1 MKFTDKFKAKKT
13 ENQENPAN
21 ESPKKEK
28 KPLKQKIKDS
38 MNKKYLKNGS
48 YSVVISAIFIVIV
61 LVVNMIV
68 GSLPSKYT
76 EVDVSSEKLYSIS
89 DDTKDF
95 LKKLDKDITIYQV
108 VQSGSEDETIKK
120 LLEKYDEE
128 SDHITVEQKDPV
140 VNPKFTSEYTSDDV
154 SANSLIVVCGDRS
167 KVVDYNNIYESSM
180 DYNTYSYTTTG
191 FDGEGQID
199 SAISYVTTDSLPVM
213 YTITGHEEA
222 TMTDD
227 MKSAIE
233 KENIEMKDL
242 NLLTEESVPDDADS
256 VMLFSPQNDLS
267 EEEADKLITYM
278 ENGGKAIIITSY
290 SDKEMPNLQKVLN
303 NYGIGT
309 MAGVVL
315 EADGQHYISGNP
327 TYLVPNIG
335 SADALGELAKSN
347 SYVLM
352 PVAQAVEKLED
363 RRDTVTIESLL
374 TTSDSAYVK
383 TNINGTLEKEDGD
396 AEGPFDVGVAVT
408 ESVDNG
414 ETKLVYLTS
423 ANLFSQQVD
432 AMVSGNNVKLL
443 ANSVSWMCDQEQSVS
458 IPSKSTQISYLTV
471 TAASARMWGMVTIGL
486 LPVLCLVIGGGIWF
500 KRRKR

>member
-1 MKFTDKFKAKKT
+1 M
-13 ENQENPAN
+13 
-21 ESPKKEK
+21 K
-28 KPLKQKIKDS
+28 KPSIKKP
-38 MNKKYLKNGS
+38 NIKNILPKWSSKNIRKGS
-48 YSVVISAIFIVIV
+48 YSLGISVVVLAIAVVFN
-61 LVVNMIV
+61 LVV
-68 GSLPSKYT
+68 GKLPAQYRN
-76 EVDVSSEKLYSIS
+76 VDLSQTKLSTIGDTTKELVSA
-89 DDTKDF
+89 
-95 LKKLDKDITIYQV
+95 LDQDVTIYQIV
-108 VQSGSEDETIKK
+108 ESGKENETIQK
-120 LLEKYDEE
+120 LLERYAGLSSHVK
-128 SDHITVEQKDPV
+128 VETMDPV
-140 VNPKFTSEYTSDDV
+140 LHPNFVSEYTEDDL
-154 SANSLIVVCGDRS
+154 ADNSLIVVGEKRN
-167 KVVDYNNIYESSM
+167 KVIPYADMFESTVNYQTYQYE
-180 DYNTYSYTTTG
+180 TTG
-191 FDGEGQID
+191 FDGEGQVT
-199 SAISYVTTDSLPVM
+199 SAISYVTTDSLPIM
-213 YTITGHEEA
+213 YTITGHEEGD
-222 TMTDD
+222 MTED

-242 NLLTEESVPDDADS
+242 NLLTEESVPDDADC

-278 ENGGKAIIITSY
+278 ENGGKAVIITSY
-290 SDKEMPNLQKVLN
+290 LNKEMPNLQKVLN

-309 MAGVVL
+309 MEGVVL

-363 RRDTVTIESLL
+363 KRDSVTIESLL

-383 TNINGTLEKEDGD
+383 TNVNGTLEKEDGD

-414 ETKLVYLTS
+414 ETKLIYLTS

-486 LPVLCLVIGGGIWF
+486 LPVLCLVLGGGIWF

>member
-1 MKFTDKFKAKKT
+1 M
-13 ENQENPAN
+13 
-21 ESPKKEK
+21 K
-28 KPLKQKIKDS
+28 KPSIKKP
-38 MNKKYLKNGS
+38 NIKNILPKWSSKNIRKGS
-48 YSVVISAIFIVIV
+48 YSLGISVVVLAIAVVFN
-61 LVVNMIV
+61 LVV
-68 GSLPSKYT
+68 GKLPSQYRN
-76 EVDVSSEKLYSIS
+76 VDLSQTKLSTIGDTTKELVSN
-89 DDTKDF
+89 
-95 LKKLDKDITIYQV
+95 LDQDVTIYQIAE
-108 VQSGSEDETIKK
+108 SGSENETIQK
-120 LLEKYDEE
+120 LLERYEGLSSHVK
-128 SDHITVEQKDPV
+128 VETMDPV
-140 VNPKFTSEYTSDDV
+140 LHPNFVSEYTDDDLA
-154 SANSLIVVCGDRS
+154 SNSLIVVGENRS
-167 KVVDYNNIYESSM
+167 KVIPYADIFESTINYQTYQYE
-180 DYNTYSYTTTG
+180 TTG
-191 FDGEGQID
+191 FDGEGQVT

-213 YTITGHEEA
+213 YTITGHKEA

-383 TNINGTLEKEDGD
+383 TNVNGTLEKEDGD

>member
-1 MKFTDKFKAKKT
+1 M
-13 ENQENPAN
+13 
-21 ESPKKEK
+21 K
-28 KPLKQKIKDS
+28 KPSIKKP
-38 MNKKYLKNGS
+38 NIKNILPKWSSKNIRKGS
-48 YSVVISAIFIVIV
+48 YSLGISVVVLAIAVVFN
-61 LVVNMIV
+61 LVV
-68 GSLPSKYT
+68 GKLPAQYRN
-76 EVDVSSEKLYSIS
+76 VDLSQTKLSTIGDTTKELVSA
-89 DDTKDF
+89 
-95 LKKLDKDITIYQV
+95 LDQDVTIYQIV
-108 VQSGSEDETIKK
+108 ESGKENETIQK
-120 LLEKYDEE
+120 LLERYAGLSSHVK
-128 SDHITVEQKDPV
+128 VETMDPV
-140 VNPKFTSEYTSDDV
+140 LHPNFVSEYTEDDL
-154 SANSLIVVCGDRS
+154 ADNSLIVVGEKRN
-167 KVVDYNNIYESSM
+167 KVIPYADMFESTVNYQTYQYE
-180 DYNTYSYTTTG
+180 TTG
-191 FDGEGQID
+191 FDGEGQVT
-199 SAISYVTTDSLPVM
+199 SAISYVTTDSLPIM
-213 YTITGHEEA
+213 YTITGLEEGD
-222 TMTDD
+222 MTED

-242 NLLTEESVPDDADS
+242 NLLTEESVPDDADC

-278 ENGGKAIIITSY
+278 ENGGKAVIITSY
-290 SDKEMPNLQKVLN
+290 LNKEMPNLQKVLN

-309 MAGVVL
+309 MEGVVL

-335 SADALGELAKSN
+335 SSDALGDLSKAN

-363 RRDTVTIESLL
+363 KRDSVTIESLL

-383 TNINGTLEKEDGD
+383 TNVNGTLEKEDGD

-414 ETKLVYLTS
+414 ETKLIYLTS

-486 LPVLCLVIGGGIWF
+486 LPVLCLVLGGGIWF

>member
-1 MKFTDKFKAKKT
+1 M
-13 ENQENPAN
+13 
-21 ESPKKEK
+21 K
-28 KPLKQKIKDS
+28 KPSIKKP
-38 MNKKYLKNGS
+38 NIKNILPKWSSKNIRKGS
-48 YSVVISAIFIVIV
+48 YSLGISVVVLAIAVVFN
-61 LVVNMIV
+61 LVV
-68 GSLPSKYT
+68 GKLPAQYRN
-76 EVDVSSEKLYSIS
+76 VDLSQTKLSTIGDTTKELVSA
-89 DDTKDF
+89 
-95 LKKLDKDITIYQV
+95 LDQDVTIYQIV
-108 VQSGSEDETIKK
+108 ESGKENETIQK
-120 LLEKYDEE
+120 LLERYAGLSSHVK
-128 SDHITVEQKDPV
+128 VETMDPV
-140 VNPKFTSEYTSDDV
+140 LHPNFVSEYTEDDLED
-154 SANSLIVVCGDRS
+154 NSLIVVGEKRN
-167 KVVDYNNIYESSM
+167 KVIPYADMFESTVNYQTYQYE
-180 DYNTYSYTTTG
+180 TTG
-191 FDGEGQID
+191 FDGEGQVT
-199 SAISYVTTDSLPVM
+199 SAISYVTTDSLPIM
-213 YTITGHEEA
+213 YTITGHEEGD
-222 TMTDD
+222 MTED

-233 KENIEMKDL
+233 KENIEMKEL
-242 NLLTEESVPDDADS
+242 NLLTEESVPDDADC

-278 ENGGKAIIITSY
+278 ENGGKAVIITSY
-290 SDKEMPNLQKVLN
+290 LNKEMPNLQKVLN

-309 MAGVVL
+309 MEGVVL

-335 SADALGELAKSN
+335 SSDALGDLSKAN

-363 RRDTVTIESLL
+363 KRDTVTIESLL

-383 TNINGTLEKEDGD
+383 TNVNGTLEKEDGD
-396 AEGPFDVGVAVT
+396 AEGPFDVSVAVT

-414 ETKLVYLTS
+414 ETKLIYLTS

-486 LPVLCLVIGGGIWF
+486 LPVLCLVLGGGIWF

>member
-1 MKFTDKFKAKKT
+1 M
-13 ENQENPAN
+13 
-21 ESPKKEK
+21 K
-28 KPLKQKIKDS
+28 KPSIKKP
-38 MNKKYLKNGS
+38 NIKNILPKWSSKNIRKGS
-48 YSVVISAIFIVIV
+48 YSLGISVVVLAIAVVFN
-61 LVVNMIV
+61 LVV
-68 GSLPSKYT
+68 GKLPAQYRN
-76 EVDVSSEKLYSIS
+76 VDLSQTKLSTIGDTTKELVSA
-89 DDTKDF
+89 
-95 LKKLDKDITIYQV
+95 LDQDVTIYQIV
-108 VQSGSEDETIKK
+108 ESGKENETIQK
-120 LLEKYDEE
+120 LLERYAGLSSHVK
-128 SDHITVEQKDPV
+128 VETMDPV
-140 VNPKFTSEYTSDDV
+140 LHPNFVSEYTEDDLED
-154 SANSLIVVCGDRS
+154 NSLIVVGEKRN
-167 KVVDYNNIYESSM
+167 KVIPYADMFESTVNYQTYQYE
-180 DYNTYSYTTTG
+180 TTG
-191 FDGEGQID
+191 FDGEGQVT
-199 SAISYVTTDSLPVM
+199 SAISYVTTDSLPIM
-213 YTITGHEEA
+213 YTITGHEEGD
-222 TMTDD
+222 MTED

-242 NLLTEESVPDDADS
+242 NLLTEESVPDDADC

-278 ENGGKAIIITSY
+278 ENGGKAVIITSY
-290 SDKEMPNLQKVLN
+290 LNKEMPNLQKVLN

-309 MAGVVL
+309 MKGVVL

-335 SADALGELAKSN
+335 SSDALGDLSKAN

-363 RRDTVTIESLL
+363 KRDTVTIESLL

-383 TNINGTLEKEDGD
+383 TNVNGTLEKEDGD

-414 ETKLVYLTS
+414 ETKLIYLTS

-486 LPVLCLVIGGGIWF
+486 LPVLCLVLGGGIWF

>member
-1 MKFTDKFKAKKT
+1 M
-13 ENQENPAN
+13 
-21 ESPKKEK
+21 K
-28 KPLKQKIKDS
+28 KPSIKKP
-38 MNKKYLKNGS
+38 NIKNILPKWSSKNIRKGS
-48 YSVVISAIFIVIV
+48 YSLGISVVVLAIAVVFN
-61 LVVNMIV
+61 LVV
-68 GSLPSKYT
+68 GKLPAQYRN
-76 EVDVSSEKLYSIS
+76 VDLSQTKLSTIGDTTKELVSA
-89 DDTKDF
+89 
-95 LKKLDKDITIYQV
+95 LDQDVTIYQIV
-108 VQSGSEDETIKK
+108 ESGKENETIQK
-120 LLEKYDEE
+120 LLERYAGLSSHVK
-128 SDHITVEQKDPV
+128 VETMDPV
-140 VNPKFTSEYTSDDV
+140 LHPNFVSEYTEDDLED
-154 SANSLIVVCGDRS
+154 NSLIVVGEKRN
-167 KVVDYNNIYESSM
+167 KVIPYADMFESTVNYQTYQYE
-180 DYNTYSYTTTG
+180 TTG
-191 FDGEGQID
+191 FDGEGQVT
-199 SAISYVTTDSLPVM
+199 SAISYVTTDSLPIM
-213 YTITGHEEA
+213 YTITGHGEGD
-222 TMTDD
+222 MTED

-242 NLLTEESVPDDADS
+242 NLLTEESVPDDADC

-278 ENGGKAIIITSY
+278 ENGGKAVIITSY
-290 SDKEMPNLQKVLN
+290 LNKEMPKLQKVLN

-309 MAGVVL
+309 MEGVVL

-335 SADALGELAKSN
+335 SSDALGDLSKAN

-363 RRDTVTIESLL
+363 KRDTVTIESLL

-383 TNINGTLEKEDGD
+383 TNVNGTLEKEDGD

-414 ETKLVYLTS
+414 ETKLIYLTS

-486 LPVLCLVIGGGIWF
+486 LPVLCLVLGGGIWF

>member
-1 MKFTDKFKAKKT
+1 M
-13 ENQENPAN
+13 
-21 ESPKKEK
+21 K
-28 KPLKQKIKDS
+28 KPSIKKP
-38 MNKKYLKNGS
+38 NIKNILPKWSSKNIRKGS
-48 YSVVISAIFIVIV
+48 YSLGISVVVLAIAVVFN
-61 LVVNMIV
+61 LVV
-68 GSLPSKYT
+68 GKLPAQYRN
-76 EVDVSSEKLYSIS
+76 VDLSQTKLSTIGDTTKELVSA
-89 DDTKDF
+89 
-95 LKKLDKDITIYQV
+95 LDQDVTIYQIV
-108 VQSGSEDETIKK
+108 ESGKENETIQK
-120 LLEKYDEE
+120 LLERYAGLSSHVK
-128 SDHITVEQKDPV
+128 VETMDPV
-140 VNPKFTSEYTSDDV
+140 LHPNFVSEYTEDDL
-154 SANSLIVVCGDRS
+154 ADNSLIVVGEKRN
-167 KVVDYNNIYESSM
+167 KVIPYADMFESTVNYQTYQYE
-180 DYNTYSYTTTG
+180 TTG
-191 FDGEGQID
+191 FDGEGQVT
-199 SAISYVTTDSLPVM
+199 SAISYVTTDSLPIM
-213 YTITGHEEA
+213 YTITGHEEGD
-222 TMTDD
+222 MTED

-242 NLLTEESVPDDADS
+242 NLLTEESVPDDADC

-267 EEEADKLITYM
+267 EEEANKLITYM
-278 ENGGKAIIITSY
+278 ENGGKAVIITSY
-290 SDKEMPNLQKVLN
+290 LNKEMPNLQKVLN

-309 MAGVVL
+309 MEGVVL

-335 SADALGELAKSN
+335 SSDALGDLSKAN

-363 RRDTVTIESLL
+363 KRDSVTIESLL

-383 TNINGTLEKEDGD
+383 TNVNGTLEKEDGD

-414 ETKLVYLTS
+414 ETKLIYLTS

-486 LPVLCLVIGGGIWF
+486 LPVLCLVLGGGIWF

>member
-1 MKFTDKFKAKKT
+1 M
-13 ENQENPAN
+13 
-21 ESPKKEK
+21 K
-28 KPLKQKIKDS
+28 KPSIKKP
-38 MNKKYLKNGS
+38 NIKNILPKWSSKNIRKGS
-48 YSVVISAIFIVIV
+48 YSLGISVVVLAIAVVFN
-61 LVVNMIV
+61 LVV
-68 GSLPSKYT
+68 GKLPAQYRN
-76 EVDVSSEKLYSIS
+76 VDLSQTKLSTIGDTTKELVSA
-89 DDTKDF
+89 
-95 LKKLDKDITIYQV
+95 LDQDVTIYQIV
-108 VQSGSEDETIKK
+108 ESGKENETIQK
-120 LLEKYDEE
+120 LLERYAGLSSHVK
-128 SDHITVEQKDPV
+128 VETMDPV
-140 VNPKFTSEYTSDDV
+140 LHPNFVSEYTEDDLED
-154 SANSLIVVCGDRS
+154 NSLIVVGEKRN
-167 KVVDYNNIYESSM
+167 KVIPYADMFESTVNYQTYQYE
-180 DYNTYSYTTTG
+180 TTG
-191 FDGEGQID
+191 FDGEGQVT
-199 SAISYVTTDSLPVM
+199 SAISYVTTDSLPIM
-213 YTITGHEEA
+213 YTITGHEEGD
-222 TMTDD
+222 MTED

-242 NLLTEESVPDDADS
+242 NLLTEESVPDDADC

-278 ENGGKAIIITSY
+278 ENGGKAVIITSY
-290 SDKEMPNLQKVLN
+290 LNKEIPNLQKVLN

-309 MAGVVL
+309 MEGVVL

-335 SADALGELAKSN
+335 SSDALGDLSKAN

-363 RRDTVTIESLL
+363 KRDTVTIESLL

-383 TNINGTLEKEDGD
+383 TNVNGTLEKEDGD
-396 AEGPFDVGVAVT
+396 AEGPFDVGVAAT

-414 ETKLVYLTS
+414 ETKLIYLTS

-486 LPVLCLVIGGGIWF
+486 LPVLCLVLGGGIWF

>member
-1 MKFTDKFKAKKT
+1 M
-13 ENQENPAN
+13 
-21 ESPKKEK
+21 K
-28 KPLKQKIKDS
+28 KPSIKKP
-38 MNKKYLKNGS
+38 NIKNILPKWSSKNIRKGS
-48 YSVVISAIFIVIV
+48 YSLGISVVVLAIAVVFN
-61 LVVNMIV
+61 LVV
-68 GSLPSKYT
+68 GKLPAQYRNVDLSQTKLSTIGDTTT
-76 EVDVSSEKLYSIS
+76 ELVSALDQDV
-89 DDTKDF
+89 
-95 LKKLDKDITIYQV
+95 TIYQIV
-108 VQSGSEDETIKK
+108 ESGKENETIQK
-120 LLEKYDEE
+120 LLERYAGLSSHVK
-128 SDHITVEQKDPV
+128 VETMDPV
-140 VNPKFTSEYTSDDV
+140 LHPNFVSEYTEDDL
-154 SANSLIVVCGDRS
+154 ADNSLIVVGEKRN
-167 KVVDYNNIYESSM
+167 KVIPYADMFESTVNYQTYQYE
-180 DYNTYSYTTTG
+180 TTG
-191 FDGEGQID
+191 FDGEGQVT
-199 SAISYVTTDSLPVM
+199 SAISYVTTDSLPIM
-213 YTITGHEEA
+213 YTITGHEEGD
-222 TMTDD
+222 MTED

-242 NLLTEESVPDDADS
+242 NLLTEESVPDDADC

-278 ENGGKAIIITSY
+278 ENGGKAVIITSY
-290 SDKEMPNLQKVLN
+290 LNKEMPNLQKVLN

-309 MAGVVL
+309 MEGVVL
-315 EADGQHYISGNP
+315 EEDGQHYISGNP

-335 SADALGELAKSN
+335 SSDALGDLSKAN

-363 RRDTVTIESLL
+363 KRDSVTIESLL

-383 TNINGTLEKEDGD
+383 TNVNGTLEKEDGD

-414 ETKLVYLTS
+414 ETKLIYLTS

-486 LPVLCLVIGGGIWF
+486 LPVLCLVLGGGIWF

>member
-1 MKFTDKFKAKKT
+1 M
-13 ENQENPAN
+13 
-21 ESPKKEK
+21 K
-28 KPLKQKIKDS
+28 KPSIKKP
-38 MNKKYLKNGS
+38 NIKNILPKWSSKNIRKGS
-48 YSVVISAIFIVIV
+48 YSLGISVVVLAIAVVFN
-61 LVVNMIV
+61 LVV
-68 GSLPSKYT
+68 GKLPAQYRN
-76 EVDVSSEKLYSIS
+76 VDLSQTKLSTIGDTTKELVSA
-89 DDTKDF
+89 
-95 LKKLDKDITIYQV
+95 LDQDVTIYQIV
-108 VQSGSEDETIKK
+108 ESGKENETIQK
-120 LLEKYDEE
+120 LLERYAGLSSHVK
-128 SDHITVEQKDPV
+128 VETMDPV
-140 VNPKFTSEYTSDDV
+140 LHPNFVSEYTEDDLED
-154 SANSLIVVCGDRS
+154 NSLIVVGEKRN
-167 KVVDYNNIYESSM
+167 KVIPYADMFESTVNYQTYQYE
-180 DYNTYSYTTTG
+180 TTG
-191 FDGEGQID
+191 FDGEGQVT
-199 SAISYVTTDSLPVM
+199 SAISYVTTDSLPIM
-213 YTITGHEEA
+213 YTITGHEEGD
-222 TMTDD
+222 MTED

-242 NLLTEESVPDDADS
+242 NLLTEESVPDDADC

-278 ENGGKAIIITSY
+278 ENGGKAVIITSY
-290 SDKEMPNLQKVLN
+290 LNKEMPNLQKVLN

-309 MAGVVL
+309 MEGVVL

-335 SADALGELAKSN
+335 SSDALGDLSKAN

-363 RRDTVTIESLL
+363 KRDTVTIESLL

-383 TNINGTLEKEDGD
+383 TNVNGTLEKEDGD
-396 AEGPFDVGVAVT
+396 EEGPFDVGVAVT

-414 ETKLVYLTS
+414 ETKLIYLTS

-486 LPVLCLVIGGGIWF
+486 LPVLCLVLGGGIWF
-500 KRRKR
+500 KRSKR

>member
-1 MKFTDKFKAKKT
+1 M
-13 ENQENPAN
+13 
-21 ESPKKEK
+21 K
-28 KPLKQKIKDS
+28 KPSIKKP
-38 MNKKYLKNGS
+38 NIKNILPKWSSKNIRKGS
-48 YSVVISAIFIVIV
+48 YSLGISVVVLAIAVVFN
-61 LVVNMIV
+61 LVV
-68 GSLPSKYT
+68 GKLPAQYRN
-76 EVDVSSEKLYSIS
+76 VDLSQTKLSTIGDTTKELVSA
-89 DDTKDF
+89 
-95 LKKLDKDITIYQV
+95 LDQDVTIYQIV
-108 VQSGSEDETIKK
+108 ESGKENETIQK
-120 LLEKYDEE
+120 LLERYAGLSSHVK
-128 SDHITVEQKDPV
+128 VETMDPV
-140 VNPKFTSEYTSDDV
+140 LHPNFVSEYTEDDLED
-154 SANSLIVVCGDRS
+154 NSLIVVGEKRN
-167 KVVDYNNIYESSM
+167 KVIPYADMFESTVNYQTYQYE
-180 DYNTYSYTTTG
+180 TTG
-191 FDGEGQID
+191 FDGEGQVT
-199 SAISYVTTDSLPVM
+199 SAISYVTTDSLPIM
-213 YTITGHEEA
+213 YTITGHEEGD
-222 TMTDD
+222 MTED

-242 NLLTEESVPDDADS
+242 NLLTEESVPDDADC

-278 ENGGKAIIITSY
+278 ENGGKAVIITSY
-290 SDKEMPNLQKVLN
+290 LNKEMPNLQKVLN

-309 MAGVVL
+309 MEGVVL

-335 SADALGELAKSN
+335 SSDALGDLSKAN

-363 RRDTVTIESLL
+363 KRDTVTIESLL

-383 TNINGTLEKEDGD
+383 TNVNGTLEKEDGD

-414 ETKLVYLTS
+414 ETKLIYLTS

-432 AMVSGNNVKLL
+432 ATVSGNNVKLL

-486 LPVLCLVIGGGIWF
+486 LPVLCLVLGGGIWF

>member
-1 MKFTDKFKAKKT
+1 MKKPSIKKT
-13 ENQENPAN
+13 GM
-21 ESPKKEK
+21 K
-28 KPLKQKIKDS
+28 KPSIKNILPKWS
-38 MNKKYLKNGS
+38 SKNIRKGS
-48 YSVVISAIFIVIV
+48 YSLGISVVVLAIAVVFN
-61 LVVNMIV
+61 LVV
-68 GSLPSKYT
+68 GKLPAQYRN
-76 EVDVSSEKLYSIS
+76 VDLSQTKLSTIGDTTKELVSA
-89 DDTKDF
+89 
-95 LKKLDKDITIYQV
+95 LDQDVTIYQIV
-108 VQSGSEDETIKK
+108 ESGKENETIQK
-120 LLEKYDEE
+120 LLERYAGLSSHVK
-128 SDHITVEQKDPV
+128 VETMDPV
-140 VNPKFTSEYTSDDV
+140 LHPNFVSEYTDDDL
-154 SANSLIVVCGDRS
+154 ADNSLIVVGEKRN
-167 KVVDYNNIYESSM
+167 KVIPYADMFESTVNYQTYQYE
-180 DYNTYSYTTTG
+180 TTG
-191 FDGEGQID
+191 FDGEGQVT
-199 SAISYVTTDSLPVM
+199 SAISYVTTDSLPIM
-213 YTITGHEEA
+213 YTITGHEEGD
-222 TMTDD
+222 MTED

-242 NLLTEESVPDDADS
+242 NLLTEESVPDDADC

-278 ENGGKAIIITSY
+278 ENGGKAVIITSY
-290 SDKEMPNLQKVLN
+290 LNKEMPNLQKVLN

-309 MAGVVL
+309 MEGVVL

-335 SADALGELAKSN
+335 SSDALGDLSKAN

-363 RRDTVTIESLL
+363 KRDTVTIESLL

-383 TNINGTLEKEDGD
+383 TNVNGTLEKEDGD

-414 ETKLVYLTS
+414 ETKLIYLTS

-432 AMVSGNNVKLL
+432 AMVSGNNIKLL

-486 LPVLCLVIGGGIWF
+486 LPVLCLVLGGGIWF

>member
-1 MKFTDKFKAKKT
+1 M
-13 ENQENPAN
+13 
-21 ESPKKEK
+21 K
-28 KPLKQKIKDS
+28 KPSIKKP
-38 MNKKYLKNGS
+38 NIKNILPKWSSKNIRKGS
-48 YSVVISAIFIVIV
+48 YSLGISVVVLAIAVVFN
-61 LVVNMIV
+61 LVV
-68 GSLPSKYT
+68 GKLPAQYRN
-76 EVDVSSEKLYSIS
+76 VDLSQTKLSTIGDTTKELVSA
-89 DDTKDF
+89 
-95 LKKLDKDITIYQV
+95 LDQDVTIYQIV
-108 VQSGSEDETIKK
+108 ESGKENETIQK
-120 LLEKYDEE
+120 LLERYAGLSSHVK
-128 SDHITVEQKDPV
+128 VETMDPV
-140 VNPKFTSEYTSDDV
+140 LHPNFVSEYTEDDL
-154 SANSLIVVCGDRS
+154 ADNSLIVVGEKRN
-167 KVVDYNNIYESSM
+167 KVIPYADMFESTVNYQTYQYE
-180 DYNTYSYTTTG
+180 TTG
-191 FDGEGQID
+191 FDGEGQVT
-199 SAISYVTTDSLPVM
+199 SAISYVTTDSLPIM
-213 YTITGHEEA
+213 YTITGHEEGD
-222 TMTDD
+222 MTED

-242 NLLTEESVPDDADS
+242 NLLTEESVPDDADC

-278 ENGGKAIIITSY
+278 ENGGKAVIITSY
-290 SDKEMPNLQKVLN
+290 LNKEMPNLQKVLN

-309 MAGVVL
+309 MEGVVL

-335 SADALGELAKSN
+335 SSDALGDLSKAN

-363 RRDTVTIESLL
+363 KRDSVTIESLL

-383 TNINGTLEKEDGD
+383 TNVNGTLEKEDGD

-414 ETKLVYLTS
+414 ETKLIYLTS

-443 ANSVSWMCDQEQSVS
+443 VNSVSWMCDQEQSVS

-486 LPVLCLVIGGGIWF
+486 LPVLCLVLGGGIWF

>member
-1 MKFTDKFKAKKT
+1 M
-13 ENQENPAN
+13 
-21 ESPKKEK
+21 K
-28 KPLKQKIKDS
+28 KPSIKKP
-38 MNKKYLKNGS
+38 NIKNILPKWSSKNIRKGS
-48 YSVVISAIFIVIV
+48 YSLGISVVVLAIAVVFNLVVGKLPAQYRNVDLSQTKLSAIGDTTKE
-61 LVVNMIV
+61 LV
-68 GSLPSKYT
+68 SALDQ
-76 EVDVSSEKLYSIS
+76 DV
-89 DDTKDF
+89 
-95 LKKLDKDITIYQV
+95 TIYQIV
-108 VQSGSEDETIKK
+108 ESGKENETIQK
-120 LLEKYDEE
+120 LLERYAGLSSHVK
-128 SDHITVEQKDPV
+128 VETMDPV
-140 VNPKFTSEYTSDDV
+140 LHPNFVSEYTEDDLED
-154 SANSLIVVCGDRS
+154 NSLIVVGEKRN
-167 KVVDYNNIYESSM
+167 KVIPYADMFESTVNYQTYQYE
-180 DYNTYSYTTTG
+180 TTG
-191 FDGEGQID
+191 FDGEGQVT
-199 SAISYVTTDSLPVM
+199 SAISYVTTDSLPIM
-213 YTITGHEEA
+213 YTITGHEEGD
-222 TMTDD
+222 MTED

-242 NLLTEESVPDDADS
+242 NLLTEESVPDDADC

-278 ENGGKAIIITSY
+278 ENGGKAVIITSY
-290 SDKEMPNLQKVLN
+290 LNKEMQNLQKVLN

-309 MAGVVL
+309 MEGVVL

-335 SADALGELAKSN
+335 SSDALGDLSKAN

-363 RRDTVTIESLL
+363 KRDTVTIESLL

-383 TNINGTLEKEDGD
+383 TNVNGTLEKEDGD

-414 ETKLVYLTS
+414 ETKLIYLTS

-486 LPVLCLVIGGGIWF
+486 LPVLCLVLGGGIWF

>member
-1 MKFTDKFKAKKT
+1 M
-13 ENQENPAN
+13 
-21 ESPKKEK
+21 K
-28 KPLKQKIKDS
+28 KPSIKKP
-38 MNKKYLKNGS
+38 NIKNILPKWSSKNIRKGS
-48 YSVVISAIFIVIV
+48 YSLGISVVVLAIAVVFN
-61 LVVNMIV
+61 LVV
-68 GSLPSKYT
+68 GKLPAQYRN
-76 EVDVSSEKLYSIS
+76 VDLSQTKLSTIGDTTKELVSA
-89 DDTKDF
+89 
-95 LKKLDKDITIYQV
+95 LDQDVTIYQIV
-108 VQSGSEDETIKK
+108 ESGKENETIQK
-120 LLEKYDEE
+120 LLERYAGLSSHVK
-128 SDHITVEQKDPV
+128 VETMDPV
-140 VNPKFTSEYTSDDV
+140 LHPNFVSEYTEDDLED
-154 SANSLIVVCGDRS
+154 NSLIVVGEKRN
-167 KVVDYNNIYESSM
+167 KVIPYADMFESTVNYQTYQYE
-180 DYNTYSYTTTG
+180 TTG
-191 FDGEGQID
+191 FDGEGQVT
-199 SAISYVTTDSLPVM
+199 SAISYVTTDSLPIM
-213 YTITGHEEA
+213 YTITGHGEGD
-222 TMTDD
+222 MTED

-242 NLLTEESVPDDADS
+242 NLLTEESVPDDADC

-278 ENGGKAIIITSY
+278 ENGGKAVIITSY
-290 SDKEMPNLQKVLN
+290 LNKEMPNLQKVLN

-309 MAGVVL
+309 MEGVVL

-335 SADALGELAKSN
+335 SSDALGDLSKAN

-363 RRDTVTIESLL
+363 KRDTVTIESLL

-383 TNINGTLEKEDGD
+383 TNVNGTLEKEDGD

-414 ETKLVYLTS
+414 ETKLIYLTS

-486 LPVLCLVIGGGIWF
+486 LPVLCLVLGGGIWF

>member
-1 MKFTDKFKAKKT
+1 M
-13 ENQENPAN
+13 
-21 ESPKKEK
+21 K
-28 KPLKQKIKDS
+28 KPSIKKP
-38 MNKKYLKNGS
+38 NIKNILPKWSSKNIRKGS
-48 YSVVISAIFIVIV
+48 YSLGISVVVLAIAVVFN
-61 LVVNMIV
+61 LVV
-68 GSLPSKYT
+68 GKLPAQYRN
-76 EVDVSSEKLYSIS
+76 VDLSQTKLSTIGDTTKELVSA
-89 DDTKDF
+89 
-95 LKKLDKDITIYQV
+95 LDQDVTIYQIV
-108 VQSGSEDETIKK
+108 ESGKENETIQK
-120 LLEKYDEE
+120 LLERYAGLSSHVK
-128 SDHITVEQKDPV
+128 VETMDPV
-140 VNPKFTSEYTSDDV
+140 LHPNFVSEYTEDDLED
-154 SANSLIVVCGDRS
+154 NSLIVVGEKRN
-167 KVVDYNNIYESSM
+167 KVIPYADMFESTVNYQTYQYE
-180 DYNTYSYTTTG
+180 TTG
-191 FDGEGQID
+191 FDGEGQVT
-199 SAISYVTTDSLPVM
+199 SAISYVTTDSLPIM
-213 YTITGHEEA
+213 YAITGHEEGD
-222 TMTDD
+222 MTED

-242 NLLTEESVPDDADS
+242 NLLTEESVPDDADC

-278 ENGGKAIIITSY
+278 ENGGKAVIITSY
-290 SDKEMPNLQKVLN
+290 LNKEMPNLQKVLN

-309 MAGVVL
+309 MEGVVL

-335 SADALGELAKSN
+335 SSDALGDLSKAN

-363 RRDTVTIESLL
+363 KRDTVTIESLL

-383 TNINGTLEKEDGD
+383 TNVNGTLEKEDGD

-414 ETKLVYLTS
+414 ETKLIYLTS

-486 LPVLCLVIGGGIWF
+486 LPVLCLVLGGGIWF

>member
-1 MKFTDKFKAKKT
+1 M
-13 ENQENPAN
+13 
-21 ESPKKEK
+21 K
-28 KPLKQKIKDS
+28 KPSIKKP
-38 MNKKYLKNGS
+38 NIKNILPKWSSKNIRKGS
-48 YSVVISAIFIVIV
+48 YSLGISVVVLAIAVVFNLVVGKLPAQYRNVDLSQTKLSAIGDTTKE
-61 LVVNMIV
+61 LV
-68 GSLPSKYT
+68 SALDQ
-76 EVDVSSEKLYSIS
+76 DV
-89 DDTKDF
+89 
-95 LKKLDKDITIYQV
+95 TIYQIV
-108 VQSGSEDETIKK
+108 ESGKENETIQK
-120 LLEKYDEE
+120 LLERYAGLSSHVK
-128 SDHITVEQKDPV
+128 VETMDPV
-140 VNPKFTSEYTSDDV
+140 LHPNFVSEYTEDDLED
-154 SANSLIVVCGDRS
+154 NSLIVVGEKRN
-167 KVVDYNNIYESSM
+167 KVIPYADMFESTVNYQTYQYE
-180 DYNTYSYTTTG
+180 TTG
-191 FDGEGQID
+191 FDGEGQVT
-199 SAISYVTTDSLPVM
+199 SAISYVTTDSLPIM
-213 YTITGHEEA
+213 YTITGHEEGD
-222 TMTDD
+222 MTED

-242 NLLTEESVPDDADS
+242 NLLTEESVPDDADC

-267 EEEADKLITYM
+267 EEEADKLISYM
-278 ENGGKAIIITSY
+278 ENGGKAVIITSY
-290 SDKEMPNLQKVLN
+290 LNKEMPNLQKVLN

-309 MAGVVL
+309 MEGVVL

-486 LPVLCLVIGGGIWF
+486 LPILCLVLGGGIWF

>member
-1 MKFTDKFKAKKT
+1 M
-13 ENQENPAN
+13 
-21 ESPKKEK
+21 K
-28 KPLKQKIKDS
+28 KPSIKKP
-38 MNKKYLKNGS
+38 NIKNILPKWSSKNIRKGS
-48 YSVVISAIFIVIV
+48 YSLGISVVVLAIAVVFN
-61 LVVNMIV
+61 LVV
-68 GSLPSKYT
+68 GKLPAQYRN
-76 EVDVSSEKLYSIS
+76 VDLSQTKLSTIGDTTKELVSA
-89 DDTKDF
+89 
-95 LKKLDKDITIYQV
+95 LDQDVTIYQIV
-108 VQSGSEDETIKK
+108 ESGKENETIQK
-120 LLEKYDEE
+120 LLERYAGLSSHVK
-128 SDHITVEQKDPV
+128 VETMDPV
-140 VNPKFTSEYTSDDV
+140 LHPNFVSEYTEDDLED
-154 SANSLIVVCGDRS
+154 NSLIVVGEKRN
-167 KVVDYNNIYESSM
+167 KVIPYADMFESTVNYQTYQYE
-180 DYNTYSYTTTG
+180 TTG
-191 FDGEGQID
+191 FDGEGQVT
-199 SAISYVTTDSLPVM
+199 SAISYVTTDSLPIM
-213 YTITGHEEA
+213 YTITGHEEGD
-222 TMTDD
+222 MTED

-233 KENIEMKDL
+233 KENIEMKEL
-242 NLLTEESVPDDADS
+242 NLLTEESVPDDADC

-278 ENGGKAIIITSY
+278 ENGGKAVIITSY
-290 SDKEMPNLQKVLN
+290 LNKEMPNLQKVLN

-309 MAGVVL
+309 MEGVVL

-335 SADALGELAKSN
+335 SSDALGDLSKAN

-363 RRDTVTIESLL
+363 KMDTVTIESLL

-383 TNINGTLEKEDGD
+383 TNVNGTLEKEDGD

-414 ETKLVYLTS
+414 ETKLIYLTS

-486 LPVLCLVIGGGIWF
+486 LPVLCLVLGGGIWF

>member
-1 MKFTDKFKAKKT
+1 M
-13 ENQENPAN
+13 
-21 ESPKKEK
+21 K
-28 KPLKQKIKDS
+28 KPSIKKP
-38 MNKKYLKNGS
+38 NIKNILPKWSSKNIRKGS
-48 YSVVISAIFIVIV
+48 YSLGISVVVLAIAVVFN
-61 LVVNMIV
+61 LVV
-68 GSLPSKYT
+68 GKLPAQYRN
-76 EVDVSSEKLYSIS
+76 VDLSQTKLSTIGDTTKELVSA
-89 DDTKDF
+89 
-95 LKKLDKDITIYQV
+95 LDQDVTIYQIV
-108 VQSGSEDETIKK
+108 ESGKENETIQK
-120 LLEKYDEE
+120 LLERYAGLSSHVK
-128 SDHITVEQKDPV
+128 VETMDPV
-140 VNPKFTSEYTSDDV
+140 LHPNFVSEYTEDDL
-154 SANSLIVVCGDRS
+154 ADNSLIVVGEKRN
-167 KVVDYNNIYESSM
+167 KVIPYADMFESTVNYQTYQYE
-180 DYNTYSYTTTG
+180 TTG
-191 FDGEGQID
+191 FDGEGQVT
-199 SAISYVTTDSLPVM
+199 SAISYVTTDSLPIM
-213 YTITGHEEA
+213 YTITGHEEGD
-222 TMTDD
+222 MTED

-242 NLLTEESVPDDADS
+242 NLLTEESVPDDADC

-278 ENGGKAIIITSY
+278 ENGGKAVIITSY
-290 SDKEMPNLQKVLN
+290 LNKEMPNLQKVLN

-309 MAGVVL
+309 MEGVVL

-327 TYLVPNIG
+327 TYLGPNIG
-335 SADALGELAKSN
+335 SSDALGDLSKAN

-363 RRDTVTIESLL
+363 KRDSVTIESLL

-383 TNINGTLEKEDGD
+383 TNVNGTLEKEDGD

-414 ETKLVYLTS
+414 ETKLIYLTS

-486 LPVLCLVIGGGIWF
+486 LPVLCLVLGGGIWF

>member
-1 MKFTDKFKAKKT
+1 M
-13 ENQENPAN
+13 
-21 ESPKKEK
+21 K
-28 KPLKQKIKDS
+28 KPSIKKP
-38 MNKKYLKNGS
+38 NIKNILPKWSSKNIRKGS
-48 YSVVISAIFIVIV
+48 YSLGISVVVLAIAVVFN
-61 LVVNMIV
+61 LVV
-68 GSLPSKYT
+68 GKLPAQYRN
-76 EVDVSSEKLYSIS
+76 VDLSQTKLSTIGDTTKELVSA
-89 DDTKDF
+89 
-95 LKKLDKDITIYQV
+95 LDQDVTIYQIV
-108 VQSGSEDETIKK
+108 ESGKENETIQK
-120 LLEKYDEE
+120 LLERYAGLSSHVK
-128 SDHITVEQKDPV
+128 VETMDPV
-140 VNPKFTSEYTSDDV
+140 LHPNFVSEYTEDDLED
-154 SANSLIVVCGDRS
+154 NSLIVVGEKRN
-167 KVVDYNNIYESSM
+167 KVIPYADMFESTVNYQTYQYE
-180 DYNTYSYTTTG
+180 TTG
-191 FDGEGQID
+191 FDGEGHVT
-199 SAISYVTTDSLPVM
+199 SAISYVTTDSLPIM
-213 YTITGHEEA
+213 YTITGHEEGD
-222 TMTDD
+222 MTED

-233 KENIEMKDL
+233 KENIEMKEL
-242 NLLTEESVPDDADS
+242 NLLTEESVPDDADC

-278 ENGGKAIIITSY
+278 ENGGKAVIITSY
-290 SDKEMPNLQKVLN
+290 LNKEMPNLQKVLN

-309 MAGVVL
+309 MEGVVL

-335 SADALGELAKSN
+335 SSDALGDLSKAN

-363 RRDTVTIESLL
+363 KRDTVTIESLL

-383 TNINGTLEKEDGD
+383 TNVNGTLEKEDGD

-414 ETKLVYLTS
+414 ETKLIYLTS

-443 ANSVSWMCDQEQSVS
+443 ANSVSWMCDQEQRVS

-486 LPVLCLVIGGGIWF
+486 LPVLCLVLGGGIWF

>member
-1 MKFTDKFKAKKT
+1 M
-13 ENQENPAN
+13 
-21 ESPKKEK
+21 K
-28 KPLKQKIKDS
+28 KPSIKKPNIENILPKWS
-38 MNKKYLKNGS
+38 SKNIRKGS
-48 YSVVISAIFIVIV
+48 YSLGISVVVLAIAVVFN
-61 LVVNMIV
+61 LVV
-68 GSLPSKYT
+68 GKLPAQYRN
-76 EVDVSSEKLYSIS
+76 VDLSQTKLSTIGDTTKELVSN
-89 DDTKDF
+89 
-95 LKKLDKDITIYQV
+95 LDQDVTIYQIAE
-108 VQSGSEDETIKK
+108 SGSENETIQK
-120 LLEKYDEE
+120 LLERYEGLSSHVK
-128 SDHITVEQKDPV
+128 VETMDPV
-140 VNPKFTSEYTSDDV
+140 LHPNFVSEYTDDDLA
-154 SANSLIVVCGDRS
+154 SNSLIVVGENRS
-167 KVVDYNNIYESSM
+167 KVIPYADMFESTINYQTYQYE
-180 DYNTYSYTTTG
+180 TTG
-191 FDGEGQID
+191 FDGEGQVT

-227 MKSAIE
+227 MKFAIE

-352 PVAQAVEKLED
+352 PAAQAVEKLED

-374 TTSDSAYVK
+374 TTSASAYVK
-383 TNINGTLEKEDGD
+383 TNVNGTLEKEDGD

>member
-1 MKFTDKFKAKKT
+1 M
-13 ENQENPAN
+13 
-21 ESPKKEK
+21 K
-28 KPLKQKIKDS
+28 KPSIKKP
-38 MNKKYLKNGS
+38 NIKNILPKWSSKNIRKGS
-48 YSVVISAIFIVIV
+48 YSLGISVVVLAIAVVFN
-61 LVVNMIV
+61 LVV
-68 GSLPSKYT
+68 GKLPAQYRN
-76 EVDVSSEKLYSIS
+76 VDLSQTKLSTIGDTTKELVSN
-89 DDTKDF
+89 
-95 LKKLDKDITIYQV
+95 LDQDVTIYQIAE
-108 VQSGSEDETIKK
+108 SGSENETIQK
-120 LLEKYDEE
+120 LLERYEGLSSHVK
-128 SDHITVEQKDPV
+128 VETMDPV
-140 VNPKFTSEYTSDDV
+140 LHPNFVSEYTDDDLA
-154 SANSLIVVCGDRS
+154 SNSLIVVGENRS
-167 KVVDYNNIYESSM
+167 KVIPYADMFESTINYQTYQYE
-180 DYNTYSYTTTG
+180 TTG
-191 FDGEGQID
+191 FDGEGQVT

-315 EADGQHYISGNP
+315 EA
-327 TYLVPNIG
+327 VG

>member
-1 MKFTDKFKAKKT
+1 MKKPSIKKT
-13 ENQENPAN
+13 GM
-21 ESPKKEK
+21 K
-28 KPLKQKIKDS
+28 KPSIKNILPKWS
-38 MNKKYLKNGS
+38 SKNIRKGS
-48 YSVVISAIFIVIV
+48 YSLGISVVVLAIAVVFNLVVGKLPAQYRNVDLSQTKLSAIGDTTKE
-61 LVVNMIV
+61 LV
-68 GSLPSKYT
+68 SALDQ
-76 EVDVSSEKLYSIS
+76 DV
-89 DDTKDF
+89 
-95 LKKLDKDITIYQV
+95 TIYQIV
-108 VQSGSEDETIKK
+108 ESGKENETIQK
-120 LLEKYDEE
+120 LLERYAGLSSHVK
-128 SDHITVEQKDPV
+128 VETMDPV
-140 VNPKFTSEYTSDDV
+140 LHPNFVSEYTEDDLED
-154 SANSLIVVCGDRS
+154 NSLIVVGEKRN
-167 KVVDYNNIYESSM
+167 KVIPYADMFESTVNYQTYQYE
-180 DYNTYSYTTTG
+180 TTG
-191 FDGEGQID
+191 FDGEGQVT
-199 SAISYVTTDSLPVM
+199 SAISYVTTDSLPIM
-213 YTITGHEEA
+213 YTITGHEEGD
-222 TMTDD
+222 MTED

-242 NLLTEESVPDDADS
+242 NLLTEESVPDDADC

-278 ENGGKAIIITSY
+278 ENGGKAVIITSY
-290 SDKEMPNLQKVLN
+290 LNKEMPNLQKVLN

-309 MAGVVL
+309 MEGVVL

-335 SADALGELAKSN
+335 SSDALGDLSKAN

-363 RRDTVTIESLL
+363 KRDTVTIESLL

-383 TNINGTLEKEDGD
+383 TNVNGTLEKEDGD

-414 ETKLVYLTS
+414 ETKLIYLTS

-443 ANSVSWMCDQEQSVS
+443 ANSVSWICDQEQSVS
-458 IPSKSTQISYLTV
+458 IRSKSTQISYLTV

-486 LPVLCLVIGGGIWF
+486 LPVLCLVLGGGIWF

>member
-1 MKFTDKFKAKKT
+1 M
-13 ENQENPAN
+13 
-21 ESPKKEK
+21 K
-28 KPLKQKIKDS
+28 KPSIKKP
-38 MNKKYLKNGS
+38 NIKNILPKWSSKNIRKGS
-48 YSVVISAIFIVIV
+48 YSLGISVVVLAIAVVFN
-61 LVVNMIV
+61 LVV
-68 GSLPSKYT
+68 GKLPVQYRN
-76 EVDVSSEKLYSIS
+76 VDLSQTKLSTIGDTTKELVSN
-89 DDTKDF
+89 
-95 LKKLDKDITIYQV
+95 LDQDVTIYQIAE
-108 VQSGSEDETIKK
+108 SGSENETIQK
-120 LLEKYDEE
+120 LLERYEGLSSHVK
-128 SDHITVEQKDPV
+128 VETMDPV
-140 VNPKFTSEYTSDDV
+140 LHPNFVSEYTDDDLA
-154 SANSLIVVCGDRS
+154 SNSLIVVGENRS
-167 KVVDYNNIYESSM
+167 KVIPYADMFESTINYQTYQYE
-180 DYNTYSYTTTG
+180 TTG
-191 FDGEGQID
+191 FDGEGQVT

-383 TNINGTLEKEDGD
+383 TNVNGTLEKEDGD
-396 AEGPFDVGVAVT
+396 VEGPFDVGVAVT

>member
-1 MKFTDKFKAKKT
+1 M
-13 ENQENPAN
+13 
-21 ESPKKEK
+21 K
-28 KPLKQKIKDS
+28 KPSIKKP
-38 MNKKYLKNGS
+38 NIKNILPKWSSKNIRKGS
-48 YSVVISAIFIVIV
+48 YSLGISVVVLAIAVVFN
-61 LVVNMIV
+61 LVVGKLPAQYRNVDLSQTKLSTIGDTTKELV
-68 GSLPSKYT
+68 GALDQ
-76 EVDVSSEKLYSIS
+76 DV
-89 DDTKDF
+89 
-95 LKKLDKDITIYQV
+95 TIYQIV
-108 VQSGSEDETIKK
+108 ESGKENETIQK
-120 LLEKYDEE
+120 LLERYAGLSSHVK
-128 SDHITVEQKDPV
+128 VETMDPV
-140 VNPKFTSEYTSDDV
+140 LHPNFVSEYTEDDL
-154 SANSLIVVCGDRS
+154 ADNSLIVVGEKRN
-167 KVVDYNNIYESSM
+167 KVIPYADMFESTVNYQTYQYE
-180 DYNTYSYTTTG
+180 TTG
-191 FDGEGQID
+191 FDGEGQVT
-199 SAISYVTTDSLPVM
+199 SAISYVTTDSLPIM
-213 YTITGHEEA
+213 YTITGHEEGD
-222 TMTDD
+222 MTED

-242 NLLTEESVPDDADS
+242 NLLTEESVPDDADC

-278 ENGGKAIIITSY
+278 ENGGKAVIITSY
-290 SDKEMPNLQKVLN
+290 LNKEMPNLQKVLN

-309 MAGVVL
+309 MEGVVL

-335 SADALGELAKSN
+335 SSDALGDLSKAN

-363 RRDTVTIESLL
+363 KRDSVTIESLL

-383 TNINGTLEKEDGD
+383 TNVNGTLEKEDGD

-414 ETKLVYLTS
+414 ETKLIYLTS

-471 TAASARMWGMVTIGL
+471 TVASARMWGMVTIGL
-486 LPVLCLVIGGGIWF
+486 LPVLCLVLGGGIWF

>member
-1 MKFTDKFKAKKT
+1 M
-13 ENQENPAN
+13 
-21 ESPKKEK
+21 K
-28 KPLKQKIKDS
+28 KPSIKKP
-38 MNKKYLKNGS
+38 NIKNILPKWSSKNIRKGS
-48 YSVVISAIFIVIV
+48 YSLGISVVVLAIAVVFNLVVGKLPAQYRNVDLSQTKLSAIGDTTKE
-61 LVVNMIV
+61 LV
-68 GSLPSKYT
+68 SALDQ
-76 EVDVSSEKLYSIS
+76 DV
-89 DDTKDF
+89 
-95 LKKLDKDITIYQV
+95 TIYQIV
-108 VQSGSEDETIKK
+108 ESGKENETIQK
-120 LLEKYDEE
+120 LLERYAGLSSHVK
-128 SDHITVEQKDPV
+128 VETMDPV
-140 VNPKFTSEYTSDDV
+140 LHPNFVSEYTEDDLED
-154 SANSLIVVCGDRS
+154 NSLIVVGEKRN
-167 KVVDYNNIYESSM
+167 KVIPYADMFESTVNYQTYQYE
-180 DYNTYSYTTTG
+180 TTG
-191 FDGEGQID
+191 FDGEGQVT
-199 SAISYVTTDSLPVM
+199 SAISYVTTDSLPIM
-213 YTITGHEEA
+213 YTITGHEEGD
-222 TMTDD
+222 MTED

-242 NLLTEESVPDDADS
+242 NLLTEESVPDDADC

-278 ENGGKAIIITSY
+278 ENGGKAVIITSY
-290 SDKEMPNLQKVLN
+290 LNKEMPNLQKVLN

-309 MAGVVL
+309 MEGVVL

-335 SADALGELAKSN
+335 SSDALGDLSKAN

-363 RRDTVTIESLL
+363 KRDTVTIESLL

-383 TNINGTLEKEDGD
+383 TNVNGTLEKEDGD
-396 AEGPFDVGVAVT
+396 AEGPFDVGVAAT

-414 ETKLVYLTS
+414 ETKLIYLTS

-486 LPVLCLVIGGGIWF
+486 LPVLCLVLGGGIWF